1 MTHRGEHEA
10 LLFKTGSLQNHF
22 PSTNSSSSPHAGLK
36 RQVQEHMEAAETRRR
51 GPLSHFRQQKGPVR
65 GRLSKLLRLGRG
77 QDDAGE
83 SPEGDEAQ
91 GDDRDDQ

>member
-1 MTHRGEHEA
+1 MTYRGEHEA

-22 PSTNSSSSPHAGLK
+22 PSTTSASSPHAGLK
-36 RQVQEHMEAAETRRR
+36 REVQEHTEAPETRRR
-51 GPLSHFRQQKGPVR
+51 GPLSHFRQQEGSVL

-77 QDDAGE
+77 HDDAGE
-83 SPEGDEAQ
+83 GPEGDEAQ